1 MWSAPLLTK
10 ICVITVVKI
19 VVNLADQLLNQVA
32 ICYLYHSY
40 INVKES
46 VFFISECKLKKA
58 SCDTLAQSASCEVLL
73 TKAN

>member
-19 VVNLADQLLNQVA
+19 VVDLSDQLLNQVA
-32 ICYLYHSY
+32 ICYLYHN
-40 INVKES
+40 INVKET
-46 VFFISECKLKKA
+46 VFFLHFRVFQ
-58 SCDTLAQSASCEVLL
+58 CDTLAQAALCEMLL